1 MDYHG
6 IDESYNT
13 DAENVIADYDDYPQ
27 YDYDG
32 DYEEELTGSGGPDY
46 GQYYDYDYDSRNQD
60 SSGRDLNDGNEIYE
74 NEEESLANLEENVDS
89 ETLNERSFEESR
101 GQGEPIENEATEETS
116 NHEISSTTSTTIT
129 TSKATTTTKSITT
142 TSLPKPTEAT
152 TVSTFYKTF
161 FVFLIAFLYIIV

>member
-1 MDYHG
+1 MDYDG

-46 GQYYDYDYDSRNQD
+46 GQYYDYDYDSRNQEPA
-60 SSGRDLNDGNEIYE
+60 GRDVNDENEIYDND
-74 NEEESLANLEENVDS
+74 NEEESLSSLEEDFDR
-89 ETLNERSFEESR
+89 ETHNERVTEETR
-101 GQGEPIENEATEETS
+101 GQGENGTTEETS
-116 NHEISSTTSTTIT
+116 NHELSSTTSTAIT
-129 TSKATTTTKSITT
+129 TLKSITT
-142 TSLPKPTEAT
+142 TKSTTTTRIPKTTEAT

-161 FVFLIAFLYIIV
+161 F